1 MSRQYYVNYLLINC
15 CLMASKYSLR
25 KNDYKQCIMAD
36 IEIVRGNCGMQR
48 DINDLSLDILLI
60 MIFYKSKDESK

>member
-1 MSRQYYVNYLLINC
+1 MGPL
-15 CLMASKYSLR
+15 
-25 KNDYKQCIMAD
+25 AD
-36 IEIVRGNCGMQR
+36 IEIVTRNNGMQR